1 MRRQDLDDL
10 FDYIAADR
18 PLAAERFLL
27 EIKRACEGL
36 RWFPM
41 IGQRLDPEID
51 PEARIFAEMEINAER
66 RGAARHQV
74 AFIPPRQIAAG
85 IPLEQG
91 VAIPQGRREQHHRDG
106 DGDRPGQP
114 HVRDARA

>member
-1 MRRQDLDDL
+1 MPLAPLELVYRREAVQDLDDL

-41 IGQRLDPEID
+41 IGQRLDPE
-51 PEARIFAEMEINAER
+51 NER
-66 RGAARHQV
+66 VRVLTLCR
-74 AFIPPRQIAAG
+74 R
-85 IPLEQG
+85 
-91 VAIPQGRREQHHRDG
+91 VAIKFFVHNGAVHVLGITYMGRDLAAFFAGR
-106 DGDRPGQP
+106 QP
-114 HVRDARA
+114 

>member
-1 MRRQDLDDL
+1 MPPAPLELVYRPEAIQDLEAL

-41 IGQRLDPEID
+41 IGTRLDPKDDRVRVLTVRRRAAIKF
-51 PEARIFAEMEINAER
+51 FAHQ
-66 RGAARHQV
+66 GAVHILGISYLGRDLS
-74 AFIPPRQIAAG
+74 AFFAGRQ
-85 IPLEQG
+85 P
-91 VAIPQGRREQHHRDG
+91 
-106 DGDRPGQP
+106 
-114 HVRDARA
+114 